1 MQRNHFQNFKI
12 QQILPTAIASIVL
25 LLSACGGGGS
35 TARLNDAPQVFAS
48 AATTNSVQRN
58 VSAAALATP
67 KAGSVTQSSNVQGGV
82 TVNSMRINV
91 TKGPARSIG
100 FTIQETVSGSPSNFL
115 SSTTAGVDVNAD
127 PPESTGF
134 QSIQADFT
142 STNRRVWTLIFTNI
156 NTIANPQLW
165 LAGGLYIEMPGQG
178 QSGTGEFGAFF
189 NGGQPF
195 TNPIEAITG
204 QATYD
209 GDAVGI
215 GRLSGIGSTGEIIA
229 FASDNVRL
237 RANFGDASALGS
249 IEGTITGITFAPD
262 SDAPETLAGTLTLG
276 TATLTGDNSG
286 FFTGNTSYSE
296 GAWSGAGKW
305 GGQFY
310 NNGAQPGNVGGT
322 FGIEFDNSVDTTR
335 SGELIG
341 VFGAIRQP

>member
-12 QQILPTAIASIVL
+12 QQILPTAIVSIVL

-82 TVNSMRINV
+82 TANSMRINV

-100 FTIQETVSGSPSNFL
+100 FTIEETVSGSPSNFL

-134 QSIQADFT
+134 QPVRADFT

-178 QSGTGEFGAFF
+178 QSGSGEFGAFF

-195 TNPIEAITG
+195 TTSNIPTITG
-204 QATYD
+204 QARYE

-215 GRLSGIGSTGEIIA
+215 GRLSGIGATSEIIA
-229 FASDNVRL
+229 FAGDVRL
-237 RANFGDASALGS
+237 DADFGDASATGS
-249 IEGTITGITFAPD
+249 IEGTIRNIQFAPD
-262 SDAPETLAGTLTLG
+262 SDAPETLPGTLTLVSTTIG
-276 TATLTGDNSG
+276 SDNSG

-296 GAWSGAGKW
+296 GAWSGSGKW

-310 NNGAQPGNVGGT
+310 NDGAQPGNVGGT

-341 VFGAIRQP
+341 VFGANKQP